1 MESGVS
7 PVVSCKL
14 PVPNQT
20 LSTTIEWS
28 RPKSDRISEECKK
41 HDQSSNKLHILTT
54 QDNIHDFYSH
64 VSDMSSLIQRIVSPS
79 LLINHSKCKS
89 CNVSR
94 QFRTETYSAAQFTR
108 HVDAFKRSR
117 TSPSSSTSSTYQ
129 LTLLRK
135 QLNEQPERVIRLL
148 DLAENDNL
156 SNDEYIRLGRR
167 GSLCVTRE
175 VRLFIN

>member
-1 MESGVS
+1 
-7 PVVSCKL
+7 
-14 PVPNQT
+14 
-20 LSTTIEWS
+20 
-28 RPKSDRISEECKK
+28 
-41 HDQSSNKLHILTT
+41 
-54 QDNIHDFYSH
+54 
-64 VSDMSSLIQRIVSPS
+64 MSSLIQRIVSPS

-89 CNVSR
+89 CNVNR
-94 QFRTETYSAAQFTR
+94 QFRTETYSAAQSR
-108 HVDAFKRSR
+108 RDVDAFKRSR

-175 VRLFIN
+175 VKLFINYYLKFIIIDFSCREQREQVKECGIILRPMNLETCWTWSNK